1 MDKLQPPSPVV
12 PRRWFDLRDPLPPED
27 ARHRTTAFIYGNI
40 VVLAAL
46 VPINFHEIGGE
57 DLVTVLGIAVT
68 TFLVHV
74 FADVVTSPWSRESIR
89 RGLRDSAPILTSGV
103 LPSVLVLA
111 ALLGAPALVALLLA
125 EFLLVLRLALL
136 GVVVARLQSRP
147 TSPGPVWAGIGLAVV
162 ALVIVLIKA
171 VLPH

>member
-1 MDKLQPPSPVV
+1 MDNPQPPAPVR
-12 PRRWFDLRDPLPPED
+12 PRRWFDLRHPLPPQD

-46 VPINFHEIGGE
+46 VPINFHEVSGADVVAI
-57 DLVTVLGIAVT
+57 LGIAVS

-74 FADVVTSPWSRESIR
+74 FADVVTSPWSRDSIR
-89 RGLRDSAPILTSGV
+89 RGVWDSAPILTSGV
-103 LPSVLVLA
+103 LPALLVIA

-125 EFLLVLRLALL
+125 ELLLVLRLALL

-147 TSPGPVWAGIGLAVV
+147 TSAGPVWAGIGLAVV
-162 ALVIVLIKA
+162 ALVIVLIKV